1 MTSAFIFPGQGSQ
14 AVGMG
19 KELAESY
26 PVAKAVF
33 EAVDDALDQKL
44 STLMFEGPEDQLTL
58 TENAQPAI
66 MAVSFAVMRVLE
78 SEGGLNLVDAA
89 SHLAGHSLGEYSA
102 HAAAGTFLLADTARL
117 LKTRGRAMQQ
127 AVPLGEGAMA
137 ALIGLGPED
146 AKAVA
151 AEAAGDQVCEFANDN
166 AEGQVVVSGSKAAVE
181 RAVNIAKEKGAKRA
195 MLLPVSA
202 PFHCALMAPAAT
214 VMADALA
221 KVTMN
226 APKVPI
232 MANVTAAPVQD
243 VMEIRRLLVKQVMS
257 RVRWRECVLAIKS
270 TGVDRFV
277 EIGHGKVLSGLSR
290 RIDREISGV
299 NISLPA
305 DVDAFFAE

>member
-14 AVGMG
+14 GVGMG
-19 KELAESY
+19 KELSESY
-26 PVAKAVF
+26 SVAKAVF

-44 STLMFEGPEDQLTL
+44 SSLMFEGPEDQLTL

-66 MAVSFAVMRVLE
+66 MAVSVAVTRVLE
-78 SEGGLNLVDAA
+78 SEGGLTVEGAA

-102 HAAAGTFLLADTARL
+102 HAAAGTFSLADTARL

-137 ALIGLGPED
+137 ALIGLEPED
-146 AKAVA
+146 AEAVA
-151 AEAAGDQVCEFANDN
+151 AEAAGDQVCDFANDN
-166 AEGQVVVSGSKAAVE
+166 AEGQVVISGATAAVE
-181 RAVNIAKEKGAKRA
+181 RAVHIAKAKGAKRA

-226 APKVPI
+226 APEVPI
-232 MANVTAAPVQD
+232 IANVTAAPVQD
-243 VMEIRRLLVKQVMS
+243 VMEIRRVLVEQVTS
-257 RVRWRECVLAIKS
+257 RVRWRECVLALKS
-270 TGVDRFV
+270 NGVDRLV
-277 EIGHGKVLSGLSR
+277 EVGHGRVLSGLAR

-299 NISLPA
+299 NVGSPA
-305 DVDAFFAE
+305 DVEAFLVE